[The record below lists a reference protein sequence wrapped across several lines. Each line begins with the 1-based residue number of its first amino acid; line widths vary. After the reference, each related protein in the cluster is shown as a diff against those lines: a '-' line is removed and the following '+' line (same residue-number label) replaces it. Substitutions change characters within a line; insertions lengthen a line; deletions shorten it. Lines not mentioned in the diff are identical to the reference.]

1 MRAKASLEKL
11 ASSND
16 RVARGAE
23 HQEGGVTPDRS
34 NVVRMPR
41 GRGCEPEPDADA
53 KQDGFWST
61 VAWAMIVV
69 GATLVVSVAVA
80 VWR

>member
-1 MRAKASLEKL
+1 M
-11 ASSND
+11 
-16 RVARGAE
+16 
-23 HQEGGVTPDRS
+23 TPDRS

>member
-41 GRGCEPEPDADA
+41 ERRVEPLPDNDV
-53 KQDGFWST
+53 KQDVFWTT
-61 VAWAMIVV
+61 VAWALIVV
-69 GATLVVSVAVA
+69 GVTMVVSVAA
-80 VWR
+80 VVW

>member
-41 GRGCEPEPDADA
+41 GRGYDPVPAEDT

-61 VAWAMIVV
+61 VAWALITV
-69 GATLVVSVAVA
+69 GATLVVSVVVA
-80 VWR
+80 VW